1 MNRNNNKTLT
11 TQMKIQNDEERMD
24 FLKRK
29 KRVSRNDE
37 TVIFDAMIYLLVK
50 VGYRVK
56 IKRSK
61 KTTKTIKMFLP
72 NTLFRNTE
80 RLSAEDIMAY
90 SPLLLQQLGYESIS
104 KETIAQMTA
113 KRLKRTKEARMN
125 NGVLYLLQQNGYTFV
140 EKKVKKANYTE
151 RLVRVDQFTF
161 TSTNTVYSKDE
172 LFAMGN
178 YINMMMNVDPEK
190 KFVELDEQ
198 ILNHGPLDSLSF
210 DSDVSS
216 VVDTNTNSHTNSTQP
231 IQQVEIIENQPIK
244 ITIDE
249 QEEATNI
256 IHQFRDDICLKM
268 MHEEFKH
275 QDYVEKTD
283 ENNFMYPSL
292 QKLGDDLSKCCC
304 DLRTE
309 ATFTSD
315 NEEKIR
321 SLQSTREIMT
331 TKRNDVL
338 NDLQQKKELLQKLM
352 KESEEIYNQN
362 EDLKQSNEN
371 LTDSTENLKKDWLI
385 LRKQLNQTIRL
396 TSFNFIDI
404 SMVTLEKLKKI
415 RLFDDEILHS
425 KQQEIQTE
433 NVEELSEEEKK
444 KQRILEKLQKVFRV
458 KDKRKFQHFDKEEF
472 KRIVKALPSNGHV
485 PSLSLMGLFIHVNK
499 KKN

>member
-1 MNRNNNKTLT
+1 MEVERIEELYQKYKTEWGRVT
-11 TQMKIQNDEERMD
+11 FED
-24 FLKRK
+24 FK
-29 KRVSRNDE
+29 
-37 TVIFDAMIYLLVK
+37 
-50 VGYRVK
+50 
-56 IKRSK
+56 
-61 KTTKTIKMFLP
+61 
-72 NTLFRNTE
+72 
-80 RLSAEDIMAY
+80 
-90 SPLLLQQLGYESIS
+90 
-104 KETIAQMTA
+104 
-113 KRLKRTKEARMN
+113 
-125 NGVLYLLQQNGYTFV
+125 
-140 EKKVKKANYTE
+140 
-151 RLVRVDQFTF
+151 
-161 TSTNTVYSKDE
+161 
-172 LFAMGN
+172 
-178 YINMMMNVDPEK
+178 
-190 KFVELDEQ
+190 
-198 ILNHGPLDSLSF
+198 
-210 DSDVSS
+210 
-216 VVDTNTNSHTNSTQP
+216 
-231 IQQVEIIENQPIK
+231 
-244 ITIDE
+244 
-249 QEEATNI
+249 
-256 IHQFRDDICLKM
+256 KM

-275 QDYVEKTD
+275 QDYAEKTD

-292 QKLGDDLSKCCC
+292 QKVGDDLSKCCC

-309 ATFTSD
+309 ATFTSE
-315 NEEKIR
+315 NEEKFR
-321 SLQSTREIMT
+321 SLQSNREIMT

-352 KESEEIYNQN
+352 KESEEIYKQN

-371 LTDSTENLKKDWLI
+371 LTDSTENLKNDWLI